1 MRFGII
7 LLAATCI
14 GSPVIAQTLSQL
26 PARADYPEL
35 AQRGPNAVGYR
46 VVKVVDPHRAD
57 YLKSDLAKGQIAIGD
72 RHLYVTIWY
81 PAAGGDLHTIAH
93 YDRHPGA
100 GPGSPYAESKQFP
113 QTGFAI
119 LDAPPQKGAAPL
131 VIFSHGF
138 TNWAT
143 YTAYLCETLASRGY
157 VVASIDHDDI
167 PYKEDSGPGISFL
180 DTASSRARDQ
190 RAVARQLRDWAS
202 DPAFGLSGTYD
213 PDNLALMG
221 YSMGGF
227 GALESAGAG
236 YDANSPLF
244 HLLPKPSFEGLFEA
258 DAKPIPGLKAVVL
271 LAPWGGQPA
280 NRAWTMDA
288 LAAIKSPVLLIDGD
302 HDDVAGYQEGVHW
315 IFDNLKSS
323 DRRLLVFE
331 NARHNIVGADAPAAS
346 FGTLSKIQSFDEPVW
361 RKDRIRAIDAHFI
374 VAFLGRNLRNDA
386 SMDAYLNPPTPHS
399 SDGTWTPARGQNG
412 GSEYAGHD
420 AASANYWKG
429 FQRRWALGLE
439 LEHAKP

>member
-14 GSPVIAQTLSQL
+14 GSPVFAQTLSQ
-26 PARADYPEL
+26 PETHADYPEL
-35 AQRGPNAVGYR
+35 AQRGPDTVGYR
-46 VVKVVDPHRAD
+46 VVEVIDPHRAD
-57 YLKSDLAKGQIAIGD
+57 YLKSDLTKGQIAVGD
-72 RHLYVTIWY
+72 RRLYVTIWY
-81 PAAGGDLHTIAH
+81 PAAGGDQHTIAH

-100 GPGSPYAESKQFP
+100 GPGTPYAESKQFQ
-113 QTGFAI
+113 QTGLAI
-119 LDAPPQKGAAPL
+119 LDAPPQKGTAPL

-143 YTAYLCETLASRGY
+143 YAADLCETLASRGY

-167 PYKEDSGPGISFL
+167 PYKEGSGPGISFL

-202 DPAFGLSGTYD
+202 DPAFALSGTYD

-236 YDANSPLF
+236 YDTKSPLF
-244 HLLPKPSFEGLFEA
+244 GMLPKPSFEGLFEA

-280 NRAWTMDA
+280 NRAWTAEA
-288 LAAIKSPVLLIDGD
+288 LSAIKVPVFQIG
-302 HDDVAGYQEGVHW
+302 
-315 IFDNLKSS
+315 
-323 DRRLLVFE
+323 
-331 NARHNIVGADAPAAS
+331 
-346 FGTLSKIQSFDEPVW
+346 
-361 RKDRIRAIDAHFI
+361 RAH
-374 VAFLGRNLRNDA
+374 V
-386 SMDAYLNPPTPHS
+386 
-399 SDGTWTPARGQNG
+399 
-412 GSEYAGHD
+412 
-420 AASANYWKG
+420 
-429 FQRRWALGLE
+429 
-439 LEHAKP
+439 